1 MHTKEIPTKKKTTKT
16 AVYLHLCKV
25 KLTPSPSILEAAKE
39 AVNLEAGAL
48 SALSESLNE
57 VFVAAVSTVLQTKQP
72 VVVTGIGK
80 SGIIAQKWVATF
92 NSTGQPAQ
100 FLHASEAIHGDLG
113 MVQNNSVVFCLSK
126 SGDSPEIQY
135 LVSLLKSMNVVLIGV
150 GANTNSYLAKES
162 SYFLHTP
169 MTSEACPNN
178 LAPTVS
184 TTLQLAVGDAIAVSL
199 MTERGFSKLDFAK
212 YHPGGALGKKLFTTV
227 EQVMRIDAIPQVSPD
242 CNFRDLLI
250 EISSKR
256 AGATAVVQNNE
267 LLGIVTD
274 GDIRRA
280 VERNINLDI
289 LKASDLM
296 NVSAKRIQKE
306 ALAVEGFQIM
316 ENNKISQLLVVNDE
330 GTYCGIIHLHDLLS
344 AGIN

>member
-1 MHTKEIPTKKKTTKT
+1 MCTKQNRPKKKTIKNP
-16 AVYLHLCKV
+16 VSSHLCKV
-25 KLTPSPSILEAAKE
+25 KSTSNTSILDSAKE
-39 AVNLEAGAL
+39 AIQLEADAL
-48 SALSESLNE
+48 SALGQSLESDFISVVNIILE
-57 VFVAAVSTVLQTKQP
+57 SKQP
-72 VVVTGIGK
+72 LVVTGIGK

-113 MVQNNSVVFCLSK
+113 MVQNNSIVFCLSK

-135 LVSLLKSMNVVLIGV
+135 LVSLLKSMNIVLVGV
-150 GANTNSYLAKES
+150 GANTESYLAKES
-162 SYFLHTP
+162 TFFIHTP
-169 MTSEACPNN
+169 MNSEACPNN

-184 TTLQLAVGDAIAVSL
+184 TTLQLAVGDAIAVAL

-212 YHPGGALGKKLFTTV
+212 FHPGGALGKKLFTTIG
-227 EQVMRIDAIPQVSPD
+227 QVMRSDARPQVSPD

-256 AGATAVVQNNE
+256 AGATAVVENNQ
-267 LLGIVTD
+267 LIGIVTD

-280 VERNINLDI
+280 VERSANLESI
-289 LKASDLM
+289 CASDLM
-296 NVSAKRIQKE
+296 NTSAKRIQYS
-306 ALAVEGFQIM
+306 ALAVEGFQLM
-316 ENNKISQLLVVNDE
+316 ENNKISQLLVEDE
-330 GTYCGIIHLHDLLS
+330 NGNYCGIIHLHDLLS